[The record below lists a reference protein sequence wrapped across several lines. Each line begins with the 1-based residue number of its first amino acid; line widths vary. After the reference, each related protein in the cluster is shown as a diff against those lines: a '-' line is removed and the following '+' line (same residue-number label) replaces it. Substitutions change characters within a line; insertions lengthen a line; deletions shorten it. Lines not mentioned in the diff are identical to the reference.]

1 MPGVVRLTDSE
12 VGQCSQPCIQ
22 PAPTVG
28 RGGVESLSY
37 SPDTFT
43 NSLNTVRKGDLGET
57 KCVCAAKYTNTSGS
71 GDVFVNGKPIVRL
84 GDETTCNTC
93 GIKGVTSS
101 ASGDVIAD

>member
-1 MPGVVRLTDSE
+1 MPGVVRLTDVE
-12 VGQCSQPCIQ
+12 AGTCALPCKDGGPIS
-22 PAPTVG
+22 
-28 RGGVESLSY
+28 RDGVESLGY

-43 NSLNTVRKGDLGET
+43 NNLNTVRQGDLGET
-57 KCVCAAKYTNTSGS
+57 LCPCSALYTNTSGS

-93 GIKGVTSS
+93 GAKGATSS